1 MPTARKPS
9 PRPARR
15 QNAGTP
21 APEAAAANEPE
32 GLADVPPPLAWERT
46 AATAGDE
53 GFDAAT
59 AAVFASIVAVD
70 VFCVAEANAEG
81 PALGLEPLVRAAD
94 LAERALQA
102 TGGGDAEFTH
112 LFAPRLPFDILIRDG
127 ERLTAADLFLAR
139 YGAELPKEAVR
150 AVKALVRAEDTVA
163 RATWE
168 GRQVTIEDLASGRS
182 LPGPARWHRG
192 TRPFVCRL
200 VRLGNVHVPVA
211 VERVEGRVTVET
223 LLEEVRTASSVA
235 RDVLAAGG
243 LRLRSTKKGFGLGAR
258 LLAVPDEEEAET

>member
-15 QNAGTP
+15 PRAAKLSAVPPEP
-21 APEAAAANEPE
+21 ADPA
-32 GLADVPPPLAWERT
+32 GLADVPPPLAFERT
-46 AATAGDE
+46 AAAAEDE

-59 AAVFASIVAVD
+59 ASVFAAVVAVD
-70 VFCVAEANAEG
+70 VFCIAEANTKG
-81 PALGLEPLVRAAD
+81 PGRGLDPLVKAAD
-94 LAERALQA
+94 LAERALEA
-102 TGGGDAEFTH
+102 GGGGDAEFTH
-112 LFAPRLPFDILIRDG
+112 LFAPRLPFDVLVRDG

-139 YGAELPKEAVR
+139 YGKELPKEAVR

-168 GRQVTIEDLASGRS
+168 GRQVTIEDLATGRS
-182 LPGPARWHRG
+182 LPGPALWRRG
-192 TRPFVCRL
+192 TKPFVCRL
-200 VRLGNVHVPVA
+200 VRLGDAHVPVA

-223 LLEEVRTASSVA
+223 LFAEMKTAAFVA

-243 LRLRSTKKGFGLGAR
+243 IRLRNAKKGFGLGAR
-258 LLAVPDEEEAET
+258 LLAVPDDAEDEA